1 MRIYKMFLI
10 FMVLVWSFTGWAG
23 AKDFVKK
30 GDTLLAQRKDLS
42 KAKAAIKEYQK
53 ALALDPTIVDA
64 YWKIAQAYYWIG
76 IHVKS
81 KDQKMKLFKNG
92 IEFGKMC
99 VQASPKTAE
108 CHYWLGVAYGKYGE
122 AKGIL
127 QSLYLVPFMKKELE
141 TVIKLKPALR
151 MYGAYGVLGW
161 VYFKVPESSLI
172 SKEKRGSKK
181 KALELLSKA
190 VKLGPGN
197 LVSRYFYARVLLDKG
212 DKAGAIKQLKFI
224 IKAPMPADMAPE
236 FEEEKAKAAKLLKE
250 IEGK

>member
-1 MRIYKMFLI
+1 MKIYKTSI
-10 FMVLVWSFTGWAG
+10 VFMILLWSFGAWAG

-30 GDTLLAQRKDLS
+30 GDALLAQRKDLS
-42 KAKAAIKEYQK
+42 KAKEAIKEYQK

-64 YWKIAQAYYWIG
+64 YWKISQAYYWLG

-99 VQASPKTAE
+99 VQVNPKVAE

-122 AKGIL
+122 AKGIM
-127 QSLYLVPFMKKELE
+127 QSLYLVPFMKKELRA
-141 TVIKLKPALR
+141 VIKLKPDLR
-151 MYGAYGVLGW
+151 MYGSYGVLGW
-161 VYFKVPESSLI
+161 VYFKVPDSAII

-212 DKAGAIKQLKFI
+212 DKAGAIKQLEFI
-224 IKAPMPADMAPE
+224 RKAPMVRDMAPE
-236 FEEEKAKAAKLLKE
+236 FAEEKVKAAKLLKK
-250 IEGK
+250 IRGK